1 MAPKKSMPVMKV
13 LSKAGKKVQKKL
25 KVSADESTTNTS
37 SKVMKRPSSALKGSQ
52 LAKIADMTLDE
63 KIDYYNKKGHANG
76 IDSFLA
82 HLGDKD
88 RQCLWKQFEYSRK
101 GDKLASEA
109 YAKFGTGAGSDPAK
123 KKMLEIFLKCGR
135 DCKAQAYHQA
145 VSKYTFS
152 EGSRTTEEWVPFATI
167 LKKFGLNEAMRRLK
181 KGGILA
187 RKDPSDP
194 DEWEL
199 LDRKTQEFQ
208 QSCNEHSSAGT
219 KASKMEALDWVKL
232 RGLGQSS
239 FQGNSPELDVFISS
253 QVGKGSKGSAS
264 ASLALLDNKGED
276 PEEGQEDDEAIDE
289 NGDDQM
295 LKYTKKAEALS
306 AIKASNKVKIPQR
319 LVDMLKVVNATKG
332 YIECEA
338 MDLIEKKKDPK
349 LKKEFTAVVENLELV
364 QKALKKNMSKSTIT
378 AEQAKPVLLDAS
390 QQLKKADSFVKKLR
404 A

>member
-1 MAPKKSMPVMKV
+1 
-13 LSKAGKKVQKKL
+13 
-25 KVSADESTTNTS
+25 
-37 SKVMKRPSSALKGSQ
+37 MKRPSSALKGTS

-145 VSKYTFS
+145 VSKYTCS

-194 DEWEL
+194 DEWEF

-208 QSCNEHSSAGT
+208 QSCNEHSNAGT
-219 KASKMEALDWVKL
+219 KAS
-232 RGLGQSS
+232 
-239 FQGNSPELDVFISS
+239 
-253 QVGKGSKGSAS
+253 
-264 ASLALLDNKGED
+264 
-276 PEEGQEDDEAIDE
+276 
-289 NGDDQM
+289 
-295 LKYTKKAEALS
+295 
-306 AIKASNKVKIPQR
+306 
-319 LVDMLKVVNATKG
+319 
-332 YIECEA
+332 
-338 MDLIEKKKDPK
+338 
-349 LKKEFTAVVENLELV
+349 
-364 QKALKKNMSKSTIT
+364 
-378 AEQAKPVLLDAS
+378 
-390 QQLKKADSFVKKLR
+390 
-404 A
+404 

>member
-1 MAPKKSMPVMKV
+1 
-13 LSKAGKKVQKKL
+13 
-25 KVSADESTTNTS
+25 
-37 SKVMKRPSSALKGSQ
+37 MKRPSSALKGTN

-145 VSKYTFS
+145 VSKFTFS

-194 DEWEL
+194 DEWEF

-208 QSCNEHSSAGT
+208 QSCNERSSSGT
-219 KASKMEALDWVKL
+219 QASKMEALDWVKL

-239 FQGNSPELDVFISS
+239 FQGSSPELDVFINS

-264 ASLALLDNKGED
+264 SSLALLNKGED

-306 AIKASNKVKIPQR
+306 AINASNKVKIPQR